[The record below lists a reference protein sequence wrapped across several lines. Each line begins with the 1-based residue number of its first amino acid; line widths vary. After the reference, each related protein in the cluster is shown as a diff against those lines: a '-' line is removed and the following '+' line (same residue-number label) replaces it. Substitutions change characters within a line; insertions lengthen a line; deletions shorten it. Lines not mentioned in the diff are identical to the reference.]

1 MVQRVIAAGKKVKCP
16 TGIHAMDPKS
26 ALQRAEQGMRFIAIG
41 SELRFMTQRAQEV
54 LERILSAAD
63 AFVAEA
69 KQHDDMTLV
78 VLRAE

>member
-1 MVQRVIAAGKKVKCP
+1 MNSAEEEWGEARM
-16 TGIHAMDPKS
+16 MDT
-26 ALQRAEQGMRFIAIG
+26 I
-41 SELRFMTQRAQEV
+41 ELCGGLRAQEV

-63 AFVAEA
+63 AFVAGA